1 MKIIVNN
8 VIFDS
13 ELVPILL
20 DLKAEDKQVIGTSVN
35 NRILFTPKNY
45 SEEKARKLLA
55 DGEVRV
61 RIAQKL
67 LKSQPLTA
75 DEEER
80 VNMFFLGENV

>member
-61 RIAQKL
+61 QIAQKL